1 MISFLF
7 QLFVDAFSSD
17 IMKIITGLS
26 AIFGLIISVINFFVL
41 QRERMMNLTIRF
53 ENVSAKQTGT
63 FYTGEEMRVAKFSY
77 HLSNYSQLPVA
88 ITRIEVFING
98 KNYDTEPR
106 SYLIEHSDY
115 KTNGKTITE
124 ERITNDILPI
134 QLNALGAKSGYVV
147 FLIPK
152 NEISGDE
159 STFTFRICTNRSKP
173 YIGEFDLREEMS
185 LKNGIFNVKVKRKRH
200 IQS

>member
-1 MISFLF
+1 MLIWDII
-7 QLFVDAFSSD
+7 VDAFSSD
-17 IMKIITGLS
+17 TIKILTGVSS
-26 AIFGLIISVINFFVL
+26 AIALVLSLVNFFVY

-115 KTNGKTITE
+115 KTNGKTIT
-124 ERITNDILPI
+124 NL
-134 QLNALGAKSGYVV
+134 
-147 FLIPK
+147 
-152 NEISGDE
+152 
-159 STFTFRICTNRSKP
+159 
-173 YIGEFDLREEMS
+173 
-185 LKNGIFNVKVKRKRH
+185 
-200 IQS
+200 